1 MWVTWC
7 WGSTKKCDD
16 SCSMNVEWKGWYPI
30 WNKDHCVDGGGGGW
44 GGWRDGQGAESKH
57 MHVCLL
63 EPVTS
68 NRV

>member
-7 WGSTKKCDD
+7 WGSTKKYND
-16 SCSMNVEWKGWYPI
+16 SCSMNVEWKIWYPI
-30 WNKDHCVDGGGGGW
+30 WSKDHCVDGWGLGGGERE
-44 GGWRDGQGAESKH
+44 GGGAENKH

-68 NRV
+68 NSV